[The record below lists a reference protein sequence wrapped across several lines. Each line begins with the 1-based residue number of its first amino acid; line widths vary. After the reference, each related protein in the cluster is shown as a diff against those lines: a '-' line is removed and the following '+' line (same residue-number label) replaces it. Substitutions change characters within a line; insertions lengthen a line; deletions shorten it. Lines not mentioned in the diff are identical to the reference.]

1 MKNKTSSPLNR
12 RRIKGVTL
20 IELLICVALS
30 SIIALSLYSALAAGI
45 LTCNR
50 MDSAFGVYRNARILL
65 NRLGQDL
72 ACAFIYS
79 AENSG
84 FGGAPG
90 RLAFFSTVES
100 FANGKSSPGICRLSY
115 VFENGALTR
124 VCYRGIAALKE
135 MPDSPVE
142 KLSSGIKEL
151 SFEYAAAA
159 EDPRLPYHWQDSW
172 PKPDN
177 PKQKNS
183 LPLAVKIKFSL
194 MERDRRKE
202 TAIIEFSRIVPL
214 HIDP

>member
-20 IELLICVALS
+20 IELLICVAIS

-45 LTCNR
+45 LTSNR

-84 FGGAPG
+84 FGGGAG

-100 FANGKSSPGICRLSY
+100 FENGKSSPGICRLSY
-115 VFENGALTR
+115 TFENGALTR
-124 VCYRGIAALKE
+124 VCYRGMDALKE
-135 MPDSPVE
+135 IPDSPVE

-151 SFEYAAAA
+151 SFEYAAAS
-159 EDPRLPYHWQDSW
+159 EDPRLPYNWQDTW

-194 MERDRRKE
+194 IERDRSKE